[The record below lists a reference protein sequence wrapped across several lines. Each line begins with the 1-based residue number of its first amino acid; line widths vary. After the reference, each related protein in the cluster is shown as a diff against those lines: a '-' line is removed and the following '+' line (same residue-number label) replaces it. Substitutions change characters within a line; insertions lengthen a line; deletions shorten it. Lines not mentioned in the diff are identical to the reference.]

1 MKTILSARNISKIYH
16 VGENKVY
23 ALRDTS
29 FELYAGEFVVVLGAS
44 GFGKSTML
52 NIIGGMDRPSQG
64 EIFYR
69 EQPLHL
75 ANNRELTFYRRE
87 TIGFVFQFYNLMP
100 NLTAMENIMLAT
112 EIAADPIPAEQV
124 LEDVSL
130 LDRKDHFPSQLS
142 GGEQQRI
149 AIARAIAKNPE
160 ILLCDEPTGALD
172 FNTGLSVLRVLLNFN
187 QKYGKT
193 VAIITHNAGIA
204 DIANRVFTLKD
215 GEIIHIR
222 VNEQPIP
229 PEEVN
234 W

>member
-1 MKTILSARNISKIYH
+1 METILSAKDISKIYQ
-16 VGENKVY
+16 VGDNKVY
-23 ALRDTS
+23 ALRNACFD
-29 FELYAGEFVVVLGAS
+29 LYAGEFVVVLGAS
-44 GFGKSTML
+44 GSGKSTML
-52 NIIGGMDRPSQG
+52 NLIGGMDRPTHG

-69 EQPLHL
+69 DRPLHL
-75 ANNRELTFYRRE
+75 ADNRELTRYRRE
-87 TIGFVFQFYNLMP
+87 TVGFVFQFYNLMP
-100 NLTAMENIMLAT
+100 NLTAIENILLAT
-112 EIAADPIPAEQV
+112 EIAADPLPAEQV
-124 LEDVSL
+124 LQDVDM

-149 AIARAIAKNPE
+149 AIARAVAKNPD

-215 GEIIHIR
+215 GAITHIR
-222 VNEQPIP
+222 ENDKPIS
-229 PEEVN
+229 PEEVI

>member
-1 MKTILSARNISKIYH
+1 MKTILSARNISKVYQ

-29 FELYAGEFVVVLGAS
+29 FDLYGGEFVVVLGAS
-44 GFGKSTML
+44 GSGKSTML
-52 NIIGGMDRPSQG
+52 NLIGGMDRPTAG

-69 EQPLHL
+69 DRPLHL
-75 ANNRELTFYRRE
+75 ADNRELTAYRRE

-100 NLTAMENIMLAT
+100 NLTAMENILLAT
-112 EIAADPIPAEQV
+112 EIAADPLPAEQV
-124 LEDVSL
+124 LNDVNL

-149 AIARAIAKNPE
+149 AIARAVAKNPE

-172 FNTGLSVLRVLLNFN
+172 FGTGLSVLQVLLNFN
-187 QKYGKT
+187 QNYGKT

-215 GEIIHIR
+215 GGITHIKT
-222 VNEQPIP
+222 NDQPIP